1 MWQLSVQHPPLPGE
15 TVPSQQDELAGSGQL
30 GDIVVKERL
39 WWGFTGEMTGPAGE
53 EWDLD
58 SGAETPCFAGKATF
72 CQGTER
78 GQLVPNIREIAR
90 LAG

>member
-1 MWQLSVQHPPLPGE
+1 MRIS
-15 TVPSQQDELAGSGQL
+15 
-30 GDIVVKERL
+30 DIIGKERL
-39 WWGFTGEMTGPAGE
+39 WWGFTGKMTGPAGE

-78 GQLVPNIREIAR
+78 GQLVPKHHEAR
-90 LAG
+90 R